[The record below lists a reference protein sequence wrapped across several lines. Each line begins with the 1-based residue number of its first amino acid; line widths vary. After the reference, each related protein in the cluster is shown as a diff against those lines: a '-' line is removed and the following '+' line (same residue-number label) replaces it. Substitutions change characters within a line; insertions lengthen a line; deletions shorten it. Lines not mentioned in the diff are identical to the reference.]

1 MFTSSSVWIWDSE
14 SFLKSSSFLKNLHL
28 FTNFFT
34 FVIQFYTF
42 SYVLLAII
50 GFYANLRISCA
61 IFRRNT
67 IFFGHTIA
75 KIQIEMKNTLHKKKT
90 LLSTTV
96 GVEPTIEL
104 FFVVCVTFLITG
116 AISINAIIGIA
127 MYFVWFWFLTY
138 AKIDK
143 IEFWKI
149 YGTYLKKIL
158 LSFLFFF
165 AIIGSSTHLLT
176 YFIKFSGVSRANP
189 SHWKFLSRLKLK
201 LEFYFWYLPFIS

>member
-1 MFTSSSVWIWDSE
+1 MFTSSSVGIWDSE

-75 KIQIEMKNTLHKKKT
+75 KIQIEMKNTLDKKN

-116 AISINAIIGIA
+116 AISIFAMIGIA
-127 MYFVWFWFLTY
+127 TCFVWY
-138 AKIDK
+138 
-143 IEFWKI
+143 
-149 YGTYLKKIL
+149 
-158 LSFLFFF
+158 
-165 AIIGSSTHLLT
+165 
-176 YFIKFSGVSRANP
+176 
-189 SHWKFLSRLKLK
+189 RLWIRLD
-201 LEFYFWYLPFIS
+201 